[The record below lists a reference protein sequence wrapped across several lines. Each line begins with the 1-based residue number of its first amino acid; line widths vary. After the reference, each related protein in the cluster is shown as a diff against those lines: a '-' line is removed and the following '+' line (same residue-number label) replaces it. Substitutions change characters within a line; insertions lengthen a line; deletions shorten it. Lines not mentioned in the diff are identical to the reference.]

1 MGYPDAPVPIRA
13 DILAAHARAW
23 AWIAAPGNWLTG
35 AERVAIAAETRH
47 ALDCKLCA
55 ARKEALSPEAGA
67 GEHDGPGVL
76 EPPMVEIVHRIV
88 TDPARLTR
96 RWFQARQAEGIEDT
110 RYVETVGVAAVTVSL
125 DTFARSMGV
134 APRRL
139 PEPGPGEP
147 SGYRPASARMEEAW
161 VPLIVHGEESG
172 AEADLYSGSK
182 GAYILMALSLVP
194 QAKRAFFDLV
204 ETQYLPGRWMR
215 IFDVEHRA
223 ISHAQIEFLA
233 ARISAL
239 NQCVY

>member
-47 ALDCKLCA
+47 ALDCQLCA
-55 ARKEALSPEAGA
+55 ARKEALSPEAVA

-147 SGYRPASARMEEAW
+147 SGYRPASARMGAAW